1 MLPNSN
7 EKVKN
12 SFLKKGLT
20 KHRRSDSN
28 SSEADSIQVQSS
40 FNLEK
45 RGWLVEP
52 SATPVV
58 TPSRS
63 LDTRKQLKTAQPAT
77 ATIRKPVIKDISQK
91 DILGAVSDEDIFKLT
106 ELTTR
111 LPEITKTST
120 NKHYKNRSDKEN
132 DENITRKRKESVDG
146 DLVTRSGKVISQQ
159 QMNRPVI
166 RRPSFSSP
174 GLPLL
179 STLSDMDTS
188 DDTRRK
194 SWLYKSLIKPY
205 KSKSN
210 NNKSNIT
217 NSSTGSNID
226 VTSEAA
232 SIAEEYYLS
241 RAKELL
247 KKDHTRSNSSN
258 QQLKQ
263 TSEASTSRD
272 VNRRHSFDSFQPAVD
287 DGRAYMSK
295 EEEDQMLSDLVQNQ
309 EFIIQQDEALAKWD
323 EEQKQ
328 EV

>member
-1 MLPNSN
+1 MI
-7 EKVKN
+7 
-12 SFLKKGLT
+12 LK
-20 KHRRSDSN
+20 
-28 SSEADSIQVQSS
+28 I
-40 FNLEK
+40 
-45 RGWLVEP
+45 
-52 SATPVV
+52 
-58 TPSRS
+58 
-63 LDTRKQLKTAQPAT
+63 
-77 ATIRKPVIKDISQK
+77 II

-111 LPEITKTST
+111 LPEVTKTST
-120 NKHYKNRSDKEN
+120 NKHYKNRSGMLIYIYTAYSIILISVYMICIDKEN
-132 DENITRKRKESVDG
+132 NENITSKRKESVDE
-146 DLVTRSGKVISQQ
+146 DLVTRSDKVISLQ
-159 QMNRPVI
+159 QMNRPGI
-166 RRPSFSSP
+166 RRPSISSP

-210 NNKSNIT
+210 SNKSNGT
-217 NSSTGSNID
+217 KSSTGSNID

-272 VNRRHSFDSFQPAVD
+272 MNRRHSFDSFQPAVD
-287 DGRAYMSK
+287 DGRGYTSK
-295 EEEDQMLSDLVQNQ
+295 EEEDQMLSDLVQSQ
-309 EFIIQQDEALAKWD
+309 EFIEQQDEALAKWD